1 MTLRISWEKKNRTAL
16 THRAPNPGDDDE
28 EKTKEG
34 RMVDAGELQEGSRQ
48 QATEKCAGFAG
59 AALAPELPVAR

>member
-1 MTLRISWEKKNRTAL
+1 MTLRISKKKKNPTAL
-16 THRAPNPGDDDE
+16 SHRAPNPGDDDE

-48 QATEKCAGFAG
+48 QATAKWAGFAG
-59 AALAPELPVAR
+59 AA